1 MNDDDNDGQMMFGDL
16 VGLKLPDI
24 CLTGEG
30 KTPKNLTQE
39 TCPGR
44 GSNPDPLRDRH
55 ACYRLAH
62 RGGRCASEKRNVEEV
77 RQKIKISNHSATR
90 LVQNLAATNQSNCLL
105 SIAMKTML
113 SCQTGTL
120 ESRWRGDYFVMA
132 RSPLTPQ
139 PPATIRTGRPPFHL
153 ATYKSDCQRSSL
165 AGRTI
170 TEVFRDFPQSY
181 GKC

>member
-90 LVQNLAATNQSNCLL
+90 LARNLAEIKRTQSQSL
-105 SIAMKTML
+105 
-113 SCQTGTL
+113 
-120 ESRWRGDYFVMA
+120 F
-132 RSPLTPQ
+132 
-139 PPATIRTGRPPFHL
+139 TIRCYGDHAELPEKPIRGVIILLWHARLSPRNHPQLSKVPALPPPQPFHL
-153 ATYKSDCQRSSL
+153 AT
-165 AGRTI
+165 
-170 TEVFRDFPQSY
+170 
-181 GKC
+181 